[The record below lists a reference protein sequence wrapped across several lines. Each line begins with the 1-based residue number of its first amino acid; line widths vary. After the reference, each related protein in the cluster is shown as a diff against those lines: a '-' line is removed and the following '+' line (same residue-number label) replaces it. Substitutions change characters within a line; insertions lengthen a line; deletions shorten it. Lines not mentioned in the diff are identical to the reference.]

1 MINFGVL
8 RKYILTGLLLWIPLG
23 ITILVVKLL
32 VDLLDR
38 SLILLPPPL
47 RPESLIGFSLPGLG
61 ILISAIVLI
70 VTGYLIIRFADR
82 KLLEWGEMWLGRIP
96 FVRSIYS
103 ASKQVTETI
112 LSADKNAFRDVYLIE
127 YPRKGI
133 WTFGF
138 QTGNGIQEAKNYTKE
153 DLITVFIPTTPNPT
167 SGFIMLVPR
176 GDAKKMDIDVEDALK
191 LIVSLGV
198 VTPNETKQNE
208 NKPTDIAP
216 DSHD

>member
-176 GDAKKMDIDVEDALK
+176 GDAKKMDIEVEDALK

-198 VTPNETKQNE
+198 VTPNE
-208 NKPTDIAP
+208 AA
-216 DSHD
+216 

>member
-1 MINFGVL
+1 VINFGVL

-32 VDLLDR
+32 VDLLDQ

-198 VTPNETKQNE
+198 VTPNETKQ
-208 NKPTDIAP
+208 TDTDLA
-216 DSHD
+216 

>member
-1 MINFGVL
+1 VINFGVL

-32 VDLLDR
+32 VDLLDQ

-167 SGFIMLVPR
+167 SGFIMLIPR
-176 GDAKKMDIDVEDALK
+176 GDAKIMDIDVEDALK

-198 VTPNETKQNE
+198 VTPDETKQ
-208 NKPTDIAP
+208 
-216 DSHD
+216 

>member
-1 MINFGVL
+1 VINFGVL

-23 ITILVVKLL
+23 VTILVVKLL
-32 VDLLDR
+32 VDLLDQ

-167 SGFIMLVPR
+167 SGFIMLIPR

-198 VTPNETKQNE
+198 VTPDETKQ
-208 NKPTDIAP
+208 
-216 DSHD
+216 

>member
-23 ITILVVKLL
+23 VTILVVKLL
-32 VDLLDR
+32 VDLLDQ

-61 ILISAIVLI
+61 IIISAIVLI

-138 QTGNGIQEAKNYTKE
+138 QTGNGIQEAKDYTKE
-153 DLITVFIPTTPNPT
+153 NLITVFIPTTPNPT

-176 GDAKKMDIDVEDALK
+176 GDAKKMDINVEDALK
-191 LIVSLGV
+191 LVVSLGV
-198 VTPNETKQNE
+198 VTPNETKQAD
-208 NKPTDIAP
+208 TDSA
-216 DSHD
+216 

>member
-23 ITILVVKLL
+23 VTILVVKLL
-32 VDLLDR
+32 VDLLDQ

-112 LSADKNAFRDVYLIE
+112 LSADKNAFRDVYLLE

-198 VTPNETKQNE
+198 VTPNENKQ
-208 NKPTDIAP
+208 TDTAP
-216 DSHD
+216 